1 MDGTIVLF
9 LNYAHRFQKM
19 HENVSYKKRLV
30 CQQNLHRKNLIYRC
44 SYFNFGEF
52 KKNRQNRPALYPRL
66 KPSYTVTIYIIKLNH
81 N

>member
-30 CQQNLHRKNLIYRC
+30 CQQNLHRKNLI
-44 SYFNFGEF
+44 
-52 KKNRQNRPALYPRL
+52 
-66 KPSYTVTIYIIKLNH
+66 
-81 N
+81 